1 MGPASSPPSRVR
13 AANDFGSLRL
23 SGMYA
28 GKWHCRTLHIANF
41 RMICLRRGSPITTM
55 QARIKNAVRL
65 NRKIHWFVLIAT
77 VAIAAFPCPRAWA
90 QQIAFTWDDL
100 PSHSALPP
108 GQTRVEIGKKI
119 ISAMQAA
126 HLPPAYGFVN
136 GARTEDERAS
146 TPVLKA
152 WRDAGQPLGNH
163 TWSHMNLNEKPLA
176 DWEADLLKDEPLLQ
190 TYMGKSD
197 WHWIRF
203 PYLAEGDTPAKR
215 DAARKFLA
223 AHGYKIAAVTMSF
236 GDYMFNE
243 PYARCVAK
251 NDNAGIAQLEKS
263 YLGAAAAAFDYTR
276 ELSKA
281 ANGRD
286 IPYVLLMHVG
296 ALDARL
302 LPRLLELYR
311 AKGASFVS
319 LEDAE
324 KDPFYRND
332 LDLSLPASPDTLGQA
347 MQARGLLLPPQPTLD
362 LDLST
367 VCQ

>member
-1 MGPASSPPSRVR
+1 MKS
-13 AANDFGSLRL
+13 
-23 SGMYA
+23 
-28 GKWHCRTLHIANF
+28 
-41 RMICLRRGSPITTM
+41 
-55 QARIKNAVRL
+55 AVYLYREFL
-65 NRKIHWFVLIAT
+65 LFVLTAL
-77 VAIAAFPCPRAWA
+77 VAIAALPCSSASA

-100 PSHSALPP
+100 PSHSSLPP
-108 GQTRVEIGKKI
+108 GQNRVEIAKKI

-126 HLPPAYGFVN
+126 HMPPAYGFVN
-136 GARTEDERAS
+136 GARTEDEPAS
-146 TPVLKA
+146 TPVLKE

-163 TWSHMNLNEKPLA
+163 TWSHVNLNEKTLA

-190 TYMGKSD
+190 AYMGKSD

-203 PYLAEGDTPAKR
+203 PYLAEGDTPEKR
-215 DAARKFLA
+215 IAVRKFLA
-223 AHGYKIAAVTMSF
+223 GRGYKIAAVTMSF

-243 PYARCVAK
+243 PYARCVAR
-251 NDNAGIAQLEKS
+251 NDSAGIAQLEKS
-263 YLGAAAAAFDYTR
+263 YLGAAEAAFDYTR

-296 ALDARL
+296 ALDAQL
-302 LPRLLELYR
+302 LPRLLDLYR

-319 LEDAE
+319 LEHAE
-324 KDPFYRND
+324 GDPFYRND

-367 VCQ
+367 ICR